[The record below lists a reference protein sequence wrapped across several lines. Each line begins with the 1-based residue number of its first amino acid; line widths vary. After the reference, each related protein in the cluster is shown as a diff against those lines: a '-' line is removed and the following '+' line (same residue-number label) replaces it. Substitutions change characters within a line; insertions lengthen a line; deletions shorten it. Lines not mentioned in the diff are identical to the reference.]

1 MRIKDTAA
9 MIAGMTPE
17 LQPGLW
23 VYCTTEDPKTL
34 STLAAEALAI
44 IREAEGITLVLPVE
58 VAEAHGFET
67 SLPLKQITL
76 MVYSD
81 LEGVGLTAAVAAAL
95 TDENIPCNVIAAFHH
110 DHVMVPERLADRAMT
125 ALRALQGT

>member
-23 VYCTTEDPKTL
+23 IYCTTEDPKSL

-44 IREAEGITLVLPVE
+44 IREAEGITIILPFE

-95 TDENIPCNVIAAFHH
+95 TEENIPCNVIAAFHH
-110 DHVMVPERLADRAMT
+110 DHVLVPEKLAERAMT
-125 ALRALQGT
+125 ALRALQGI